1 MTRAL
6 FEVDVAGGR
15 AERTYAKL
23 LAPLVGDINQ
33 RFAWD
38 ALDPSRYE
46 PELLERARLGWTEN
60 AFNEFCTATA
70 MGQLVETMG
79 RANVP
84 IDLWGIAASF
94 VLEEL
99 LHVEL
104 CSRVAMRLGGGAP
117 ILYEPDDLLLEF
129 EGELTPLQQAN
140 ELIVR
145 LCCVGEVFSLPM
157 LTGSMQAASN
167 PLTRAVLKQIVKDE
181 AMHGK
186 LGWMYLDWIGPSLD
200 QAERARLA
208 AAAVDTAAGLQR
220 TWERLRV
227 GPSEPEPTAK
237 TTAHSD
243 MGWMD
248 SRSYLERAEHT
259 LTHEVFGRLATYGIV
274 APAAQ

>member
-1 MTRAL
+1 MTEML
-6 FEVDVAGGR
+6 FEVELAGGR
-15 AERTYAKL
+15 AERTYTKL
-23 LAPLVGDINQ
+23 LAPLAGDLDQ
-33 RFAWD
+33 RFPWH

-46 PELLERARLGWTEN
+46 PALVERARIGWTEN

-94 VLEEL
+94 PLEEL

-117 ILYEPDDLLLEF
+117 IVYDPATLVLEF
-129 EGELTPLQQAN
+129 EPGLTPLQQAN

-157 LTGSMQAASN
+157 LAGSMKAATN
-167 PLTRAVLKQIVKDE
+167 PLTRAVLQQIVKDE

-186 LGWMYLDWIGPSLD
+186 LGWMYLDWVAPSLD
-200 QAERARLA
+200 ADERARLA
-208 AAAVDTAAGLQR
+208 RAANDTAAGVR
-220 TWERLRV
+220 RIWEGRRIR
-227 GPSEPEPTAK
+227 PIEPATTEPA
-237 TTAHSD
+237 TTDRSD
-243 MGWMD
+243 MGWMNAAD
-248 SRSYLERAEHT
+248 YLERASAT
-259 LTHEVFGRLATYGIV
+259 LADEVFGRLASYGI
-274 APAAQ
+274 A